1 MDENLMAA
9 YKEFDKSNKAIRSP
23 LLFSSGASVNNCD
36 SYMKLISRGEIVEA
50 VNNKLVK
57 SEYLV
62 CDALRVL
69 SQAARFTGKIDT
81 ESVGLRLLDN
91 LDLRYFPNSLG
102 RLADEDSFTL
112 KALFPKNSVA
122 NEATVTLDTA
132 DWMLTIKVVAVVL
145 ANNNTTEDWVIQ
157 LADESKSGNYR
168 SYETLLIYDPVLSD
182 VLKAERIPEY

>member
-1 MDENLMAA
+1 MERRYLLYILIFGLLCSCSNSDSLHEHVIMDENLMAA

-81 ESVGLRLLDN
+81 ESVR
-91 LDLRYFPNSLG
+91 P
-102 RLADEDSFTL
+102 
-112 KALFPKNSVA
+112 
-122 NEATVTLDTA
+122 TA
-132 DWMLTIKVVAVVL
+132 
-145 ANNNTTEDWVIQ
+145 
-157 LADESKSGNYR
+157 S
-168 SYETLLIYDPVLSD
+168 
-182 VLKAERIPEY
+182 